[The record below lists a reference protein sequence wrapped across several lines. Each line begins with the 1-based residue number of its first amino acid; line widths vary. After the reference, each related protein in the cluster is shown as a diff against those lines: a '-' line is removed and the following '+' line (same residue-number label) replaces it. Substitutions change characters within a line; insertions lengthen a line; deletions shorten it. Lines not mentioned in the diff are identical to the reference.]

1 MSRGLRNNNPGNIS
15 RSKVRYKGE
24 VHPSRDPEFKEF
36 STMAYGYR
44 AVIVLLDTYR
54 SRYGLN
60 TIRQMLNRYAPPED
74 NFTEGYVRFV
84 SDYSGVMPDEIV
96 DTRAEKDMI
105 PIVSAM
111 SKIEN
116 GVAANI
122 ADVERGWELF
132 VVGNYPFSG
141 AVWQMV
147 AQPLSYI
154 RFFSYLCPN

>member
-1 MSRGLRNNNPGNIS
+1 MSRGLRNNNPGNIR

-24 VHPSRDPEFKEF
+24 VRPSRDPDFKEF

-44 AVIVLLDTYR
+44 AVFVLLDTYR
-54 SRYGLN
+54 SRYGLA
-60 TIRQMLNRYAPPED
+60 TIRQMLNRYAPPTE

-84 SDYSGVMPDEIV
+84 ADYSGVMPDEVV
-96 DTRAEKDMI
+96 DTRSEKDMI
-105 PIVSAM
+105 PIVAAM

-132 VVGNYPFSG
+132 VGGN
-141 AVWQMV
+141 
-147 AQPLSYI
+147 
-154 RFFSYLCPN
+154 